1 VEKKAERIALKG
13 QTAVNKT
20 LAELV
25 RYFSEN
31 PAFKRALAV
40 AETPMNKEELGCMVC
55 DAYLAETGADLSYQN
70 AGGVRIEAHETGDMT
85 VGDVMKMD
93 PFQNDAVEVF
103 CTGKELADMLI
114 SCYNNDKQR
123 FPYVGGFTCEVTYD
137 PADGKVKKLVLLD
150 KAGKKLNLK
159 KTYRVV
165 SNSYTVAVSPTNR
178 KDEGKSIGI
187 TTPDLI
193 KNYLE
198 HQGKINYQGRRCLKE
213 NK

>member
-1 VEKKAERIALKG
+1 
-13 QTAVNKT
+13 
-20 LAELV
+20 
-25 RYFSEN
+25 
-31 PAFKRALAV
+31 
-40 AETPMNKEELGCMVC
+40 M
-55 DAYLAETGADLSYQN
+55 
-70 AGGVRIEAHETGDMT
+70 
-85 VGDVMKMD
+85 
-93 PFQNDAVEVF
+93 
-103 CTGKELADMLI
+103 
-114 SCYNNDKQR
+114 
-123 FPYVGGFTCEVTYD
+123 
-137 PADGKVKKLVLLD
+137 LLD